1 MFSVLIASCGQSD
14 TKQKELELKERELAL
29 KEKELAMKE
38 KDTTSNYAMTS
49 NTTSNTPTINN
60 DIPKP
65 KVPIVKAANVLPT
78 WTPKEDIEGNYPMLS
93 GLYVGAI
100 GQRPIKI
107 IIESVDTVKKTL
119 SGYSVVGGNQSA
131 FDGNYILNIRQPKS
145 NTPSNV
151 IDFITYEF
159 KVTLYESR
167 GINKNGVFQLQ
178 FDNTD
183 AQGDVGKGT
192 WVSYDGTLYRQIK
205 VFDTVTAQDQ

>member
-1 MFSVLIASCGQSD
+1 MFTIIITSCGQSD
-14 TKQKELELKERELAL
+14 IRRKELELKERELSL
-29 KEKELAMKE
+29 KEKELALKE
-38 KDTTSNYAMTS
+38 KDTTSNSAMAP
-49 NTTSNTPTINN
+49 NTTIKTPPIDN
-60 DIPKP
+60 DIPKS
-65 KVPIVKAANVLPT
+65 KVPIVKAANILPT
-78 WTPKEDIEGNYPMLS
+78 WSPKEDIEGNYPMLS

-100 GQRPIKI
+100 GQRTIKI
-107 IIESVDTVKKTL
+107 IIETVDTLKKAL

-131 FDGNYILNIRQPKS
+131 FDGSYTLNIRQPKS

-159 KVTLYESR
+159 KVILYESR

-183 AQGDVGKGT
+183 AQGKSGKGT

-205 VFDTVTAQDQ
+205 VSDTVTAQDQ